1 MHAAQIS
8 KDVDI
13 TMTVLISSAVY
24 EAVQYWIANAKKTV
38 CSTVPVLMVWRMMTK
53 LLLNPRVL

>member
-24 EAVQYWIANAKKTV
+24 EAVQYWIANAKKPV
-38 CSTVPVLMVWRMMTK
+38 SSTAPVLMVRMMSK
-53 LLLNPRVL
+53 LSPNPRVL